1 MCSNVCVLNDVFLFC
16 SYVTLKTVHRY
27 SKALSHITVF
37 FHFINLASKISHIYF
52 GNNILPKFKLH
63 VKAYTDF
70 YQKIY
75 IITFISSANYIDFS
89 SLYILELF
97 RYSVFIL

>member
-1 MCSNVCVLNDVFLFC
+1 MCSNVCLLHDVFLFC

-27 SKALSHITVF
+27 SKALSHIKVF

-63 VKAYTDF
+63 VKAFLSKD
-70 YQKIY
+70 IY
-75 IITFISSANYIDFS
+75 YHLYMFS
-89 SLYILELF
+89 
-97 RYSVFIL
+97 